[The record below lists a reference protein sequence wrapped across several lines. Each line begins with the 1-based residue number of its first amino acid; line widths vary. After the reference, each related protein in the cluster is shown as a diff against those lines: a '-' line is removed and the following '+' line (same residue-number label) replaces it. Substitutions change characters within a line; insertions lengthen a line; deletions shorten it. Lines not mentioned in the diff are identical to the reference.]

1 MMRSVVW
8 AILLGL
14 SLLCATA
21 WCEGWQAPLID
32 SDKGPRRFVA
42 IDKNAQTFFLF
53 ERKSPLRQVEKL
65 PCTTGLLLGDKAREG
80 DLRTPEGVYFITS
93 RLDGGLDWEQ
103 YGDLAYPLNF
113 PNPVDVIKGK
123 TGHGIWIHGR
133 GNTITPYETK
143 GCVALNTPDIRN
155 LSNQLELR
163 MPVIIG
169 DRIQLDKSPE
179 TLAREADEVVA
190 ATHAWAKAWESRS
203 EAFFEAHDPQK
214 FAISQGQPFSA
225 FRAQKEGLFRKLPW
239 ILVAV
244 EDVKAVAGPDYWVT
258 YFIQFYRSPSL
269 ISQGVKRLYWQKND
283 KNKWAVVGMEFEQME
298 PTLAGKYVKPGQVV
312 LAAADIGER
321 ERETPVLDK
330 TSEED
335 LATAT
340 DARQTAYAPSGPAP
354 VAAADTPQ
362 ALPASPSQAG
372 RQVAAADQA
381 AQAAPVPAPQPA
393 PAAPIVTD
401 HPLLAEAAAPRPASL
416 FPSRPQ
422 AQAAKPAPA
431 PAAPLPLPA
440 TIPTVEPPVQEIVVA
455 MVPEKPLE
463 KPQDKIVSDASVP
476 AGKGQAESFL
486 EDWRKAWESGDL
498 DAYMGFYGDRAAQG
512 DRRGLS
518 AIREHKVGLWAE
530 RPPRSVR
537 MEDLRV
543 TERKNGWRVEFIQHY
558 ASKDGF
564 ADKGLKKMV
573 LIKAGPRII
582 IVDEQWSA
590 M

>member
-1 MMRSVVW
+1 
-8 AILLGL
+8 
-14 SLLCATA
+14 
-21 WCEGWQAPLID
+21 
-32 SDKGPRRFVA
+32 
-42 IDKNAQTFFLF
+42 
-53 ERKSPLRQVEKL
+53 
-65 PCTTGLLLGDKAREG
+65 
-80 DLRTPEGVYFITS
+80 
-93 RLDGGLDWEQ
+93 
-103 YGDLAYPLNF
+103 
-113 PNPVDVIKGK
+113 
-123 TGHGIWIHGR
+123 
-133 GNTITPYETK
+133 
-143 GCVALNTPDIRN
+143 VALNTPDIRN

-163 MPVIIG
+163 MPVVIG

-244 EDVKAVAGPDYWVT
+244 EDVQAVAGPDYWVT

-312 LAAADIGER
+312 LAAADIRER

-354 VAAADTPQ
+354 AAVAAPQ
-362 ALPASPSQAG
+362 ALPASPAQAG

-381 AQAAPVPAPQPA
+381 TQAAQAAQSAQAAPVPATPPA
-393 PAAPIVTD
+393 PAAPIVAD

-431 PAAPLPLPA
+431 SAAPAAAVSLPA

-463 KPQDKIVSDASVP
+463 KPQDKILTDASVP
-476 AGKGQAESFL
+476 AGKGQVESFL
-486 EDWRKAWESGDL
+486 DDWRKAWERGDL

-530 RPPRSVR
+530 RPPKSVH
-537 MEDLRV
+537 MEDMRV
-543 TERKNGWRVEFIQHY
+543 TERKNGWRVEFVQHY

-564 ADKGLKKMV
+564 VDKGLKKMV